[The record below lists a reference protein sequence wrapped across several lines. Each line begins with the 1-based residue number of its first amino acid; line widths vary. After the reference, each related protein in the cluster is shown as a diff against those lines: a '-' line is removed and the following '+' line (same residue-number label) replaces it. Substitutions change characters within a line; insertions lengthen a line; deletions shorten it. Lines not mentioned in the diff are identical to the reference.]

1 MVVSVFVY
9 YNSGVINKNYMVF
22 CDPALFMEKEQNVS
36 SMVVYVRLIS
46 RLNLQNRNEL
56 SQYGRSLN

>member
-9 YNSGVINKNYMVF
+9 YNSGVINKNYMAF

-46 RLNLQNRNEL
+46 RLPQPAK
-56 SQYGRSLN
+56 